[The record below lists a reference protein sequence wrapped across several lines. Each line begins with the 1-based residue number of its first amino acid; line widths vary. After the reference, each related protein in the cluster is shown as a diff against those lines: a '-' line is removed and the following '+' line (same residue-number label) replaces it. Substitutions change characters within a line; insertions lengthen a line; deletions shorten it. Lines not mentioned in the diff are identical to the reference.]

1 MKINI
6 KKVFV
11 KLIVACELKRNLKKK
26 CLINFDIKIYTK
38 SKQKGWRLFIF
49 LFIIINFKLNFF
61 LIVSAP
67 FFFKYVKVSNPDY
80 FVTTNTD
87 LFSNVIKVHIL
98 RS

>member
-49 LFIIINFKLNFF
+49 LFIIHFNLNFF

-67 FFFKYVKVSNPDY
+67 FFFQVCES
-80 FVTTNTD
+80 
-87 LFSNVIKVHIL
+87 L
-98 RS
+98 